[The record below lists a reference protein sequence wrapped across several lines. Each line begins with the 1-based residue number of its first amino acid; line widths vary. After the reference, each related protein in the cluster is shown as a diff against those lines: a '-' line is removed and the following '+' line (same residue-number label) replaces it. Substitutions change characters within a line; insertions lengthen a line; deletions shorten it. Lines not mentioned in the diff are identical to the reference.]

1 MSKKHSVIM
10 ILCCLIPIG
19 AFLAIRLINLQINS
33 LFSFLLILLCPL
45 SHVLMMGSMKHE
57 DHSHHALS
65 ENIIDVTP
73 KE

>member
-19 AFLAIRLINLQINS
+19 AFLAIRLLNLQINS

-57 DHSHHALS
+57 DHTHHDSS
-65 ENIIDVTP
+65 ENIIDVSP

>member
-19 AFLAIRLINLQINS
+19 AFLAIRLLNLQINS

-57 DHSHHALS
+57 DHSHYASS
-65 ENIIDVTP
+65 EKIIDVMP

>member
-19 AFLAIRLINLQINS
+19 AFLAIRLLNLQING

-57 DHSHHALS
+57 DHSHHAS
-65 ENIIDVTP
+65 PENIIDVTP

>member
-1 MSKKHSVIM
+1 MSKKHTVIM

-19 AFLAIRLINLQINS
+19 AFLAIRLLNLHINS
-33 LFSFLLILLCPL
+33 LFLFLLFLLCPL

-57 DHSHHALS
+57 DHSQYASS
-65 ENIIDVTP
+65 ENIIDITP